1 MTSHTPP
8 ASGGTW
14 PDPYNPDQP
23 LADTVYI
30 DPPPPANT
38 PNRTEGAPH
47 D

>member
-8 ASGGTW
+8 TPGGTW

-23 LADTVYI
+23 LADTAYV
-30 DPPPPANT
+30 DPPPTDT
-38 PNRTEGAPH
+38 PNHTEGAPH